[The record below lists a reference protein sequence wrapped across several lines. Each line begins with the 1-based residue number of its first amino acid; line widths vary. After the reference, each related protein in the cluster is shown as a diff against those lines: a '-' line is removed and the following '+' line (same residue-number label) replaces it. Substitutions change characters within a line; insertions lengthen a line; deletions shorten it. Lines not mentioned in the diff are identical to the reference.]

1 MKTLFRSTGTQP
13 AAKRISTG
21 MGVVK
26 PTRRVA
32 SVPADEEEVDED
44 NGDHQRPADEERHVP
59 VDDRIVGN
67 SSARVPEDDDRRPDR
82 EDEEDG
88 GGEQYAGIGG
98 HFRDALAGEKFE
110 NLLHGGPLSDDA
122 RLTMVR

>member
-1 MKTLFRSTGTQP
+1 MKTLFRSAGTQP

-21 MGVVK
+21 MVVVK

-67 SSARVPEDDDRRPDR
+67 SSARVPEDDDRRPDPEKAEQNVFPAEKDP
-82 EDEEDG
+82 EDETDG
-88 GGEQYAGIGG
+88 GADQGG
-98 HFRDALAGEKFE
+98 
-110 NLLHGGPLSDDA
+110 
-122 RLTMVR
+122 